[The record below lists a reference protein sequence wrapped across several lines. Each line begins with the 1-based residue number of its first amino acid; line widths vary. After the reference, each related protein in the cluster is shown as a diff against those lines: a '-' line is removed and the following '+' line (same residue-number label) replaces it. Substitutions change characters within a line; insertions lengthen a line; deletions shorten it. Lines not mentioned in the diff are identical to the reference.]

1 MAKGGLHFWHVVVIV
16 LLAALI
22 GTATGDV
29 LLRALPGW
37 RLTEFLGAGVRLGTA
52 APVSLDFRVL
62 DLTLGGGVRFTV
74 LGGLLSALS
83 LLIFVRRV

>member
-1 MAKGGLHFWHVVVIV
+1 MAKGGLRFWHVVVIV

-29 LLRALPGW
+29 LLRALPGS
-37 RLTEFLGAGVRLGTA
+37 RLTEFLGAGVRLGTS
-52 APVSLDFRVL
+52 APVGLDLRIA

-74 LGGLLSALS
+74 LGGLLSAVA
-83 LLIFVRRV
+83 LLVFIRRV

>member
-22 GTATGDV
+22 GTATGDI

-37 RLTEFLGAGVRLGTA
+37 RLTGFLANGFRLGTS
-52 APVSLDFRVL
+52 APVTVDLRVL

-74 LGGLLSALS
+74 LGGILSAVS
-83 LLIFVRRV
+83 LLVFIRRV

>member
-37 RLTEFLGAGVRLGTA
+37 RVAEFLGAGVPLGTS
-52 APVSLDFRVL
+52 APVSLDLRVVQ
-62 DLTLGGGVRFTV
+62 LTLGGSIRFTV
-74 LGGLLSALS
+74 LGGILSALS
-83 LLIFVRRV
+83 LLVFIRRV